1 MRKPIRAIIVDDEP
15 MARQLLQGLITE
27 NTPDVQLVDMCED
40 IPSAVKSI
48 NKLKPDL
55 VFLDI
60 EMPGHSGLELLNF
73 FNSDE
78 IDFHI
83 IFTTAYHQYAIQAF
97 KLSAVDY
104 LLKPIEAYEL
114 KEAVDRY
121 MGLEEKIFRKYDVL
135 VSNFQ
140 NSNPKKLAVSTTS
153 IIRYIDVDQIHYIQA
168 DGAYSRV
175 VYGNNESI
183 YSSKSLKYYDEIF
196 SKHPHFM
203 RTHKSY
209 LVNLNHV
216 HEYVRADGG
225 SIKMKNGD
233 SVGISTEKFSDF
245 MKAMS
250 DIKTT

>member
-1 MRKPIRAIIVDDEP
+1 MKKPIKAIIVDDEP
-15 MARQLLQGLITE
+15 MARQLLNGLISD
-27 NTPDVQLVDMCED
+27 NTPEVQIVDMCED
-40 IPSAVKSI
+40 VPSAVKSI
-48 NKLKPDL
+48 HKWNPDL

-78 IDFHI
+78 IQFHI

-104 LLKPIEAYEL
+104 LLKPVEAHEL
-114 KEAVDRY
+114 RESIDRY
-121 MGLEEKIFRKYDVL
+121 LGLEERIARKYDIL
-135 VSNFQ
+135 VNNFQ
-140 NSNPKKLAVSTTS
+140 NNTKKKLAVSTTS

-175 VYGNNESI
+175 VYGKNENI

-196 SKHPHFM
+196 SKHEYFM

-233 SVGISTEKFSDF
+233 TVGISTEKYSDF
-245 MKAMS
+245 IRAMS
-250 DIKTT
+250 EIKSA